1 MENYTAE
8 FVGTML
14 LIVIGNGSVANVSLS
29 KSKGEQSGWIVITT
43 GWGLAVA
50 LAVYAVGRISGAH
63 INPAVTVSL
72 ACIGSFDWAMVPGYL
87 FAQFLGAFAGAVTVW
102 LVYLPHWSITEDPDA
117 KLGVFC
123 TAPAVR
129 RLGSNLLTEM
139 IGTAVLLFGIL
150 AIGDNAQQ
158 LQDPSGLDLSTVFS
172 GGIQPLLVGFLV
184 WAIGLSLGG
193 PTGYAINPA
202 RDWGPRIAHA
212 ILPIPGKR
220 DSDWSYSWVPLVGP
234 LAGGIL
240 GSALYVLIGF

>member
-8 FVGTML
+8 FFGTML
-14 LIVIGNGSVANVSLS
+14 LIVIGNGCVANVSLS
-29 KSKGEQSGWIVITT
+29 RSKGEQSGWIVVAT

-72 ACIGSFDWAMVPGYL
+72 ACIGSFHWAMVPGYL
-87 FAQFLGAFAGAVTVW
+87 LAQLLGAFAGAVTVW
-102 LVYLPHWSITEDPDA
+102 LVYLPHWSLTKDPDA
-117 KLGVFC
+117 KLGVFA

-129 RLGSNLLTEM
+129 RVGSNLLTEM
-139 IGTAVLLFGIL
+139 IGTAVLLFGLL

-202 RDWGPRIAHA
+202 RDLGPRIAHA